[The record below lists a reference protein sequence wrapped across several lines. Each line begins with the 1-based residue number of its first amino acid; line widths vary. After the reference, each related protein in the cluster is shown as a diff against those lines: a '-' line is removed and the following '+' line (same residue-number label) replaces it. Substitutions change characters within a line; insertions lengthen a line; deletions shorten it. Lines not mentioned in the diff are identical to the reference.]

1 MKVLTAFIITAMA
14 AQAAAQAEDD
24 NVYEIVTTAIHTNV
38 AETALPITVL
48 AGEELR
54 NATRA
59 TIGETLANLPGI
71 NSASFGPAVGQP
83 VIRGQQGRR
92 VLVLNN
98 SISNADVSANSAD
111 HANTIEPI
119 LADAVEVL
127 RGPSTLLFGSGAM
140 GGVVNVIDRRVPRRI
155 FESPEFN
162 LETRHDTAA
171 DESTIVGSL
180 DFSTGNFSWH
190 LDGVRREWNDLDV
203 PSFAIAEGY
212 LEENHEGEHDED
224 HDEEHAEHE
233 EEMENTF
240 GYVGNTGG
248 ESEAFTFGG
257 SFVFDNGFIGLAVNR
272 IDNTYG
278 LPEGAHTHEHEEEHG
293 EEHDEDHDEEHG
305 EEHGEEE
312 KNVFIDMAR
321 IRYDLTGEWRN
332 LTPLIEHVDYRLTYT
347 EYEHNELEGIGE
359 IGTTFSNEGWQQR
372 LQMTH
377 TETAGWHGVFG
388 IQTADEEFGA
398 VGEESYI
405 PVVDVSSMGLFLV
418 EDYHMEDLTLEF
430 GARFNKDEY
439 GPTNIPAPGRD
450 FDTFSLSVSALWDI
464 SPLASFGANWSR
476 SERAPSV
483 EELYSNFGLADIEGC
498 VIHFATSACE
508 IGNSNFSEEESNNFD
523 LQVNLTLENMT
534 LSIAVFNNDFDN
546 YIAQIA
552 TGEEIDEFAVR
563 EYRQIDASFSG
574 FEVDATFLL
583 SDNLSLNLFADTV
596 NGRQDGNGDAPRMPP
611 RRIGGR
617 LDYSLGNWSAFLSV
631 LDAARQDSPGDFEL
645 ETDGYTRW
653 DIGAN
658 YQMILNAESE
668 ITWYIR
674 GRNLG
679 DEEIRLSTSFL
690 RGFAP
695 EAGRSIEVGARF
707 SF

>member
-1 MKVLTAFIITAMA
+1 MKVLTASILTAMA

-38 AETALPITVL
+38 GETSLPITVL

-162 LETRHDTAA
+162 LETRHNTAA

-203 PSFAIAEGY
+203 PGFAIAEGY

-233 EEMENTF
+233 EKMENTF

-272 IDNTYG
+272 IENTYG
-278 LPEGAHTHEHEEEHG
+278 LPEGAHAHEHE
-293 EEHDEDHDEEHG
+293 

-574 FEVDATFLL
+574 FEVDATF
-583 SDNLSLNLFADTV
+583 
-596 NGRQDGNGDAPRMPP
+596 
-611 RRIGGR
+611 
-617 LDYSLGNWSAFLSV
+617 
-631 LDAARQDSPGDFEL
+631 
-645 ETDGYTRW
+645 
-653 DIGAN
+653 
-658 YQMILNAESE
+658 
-668 ITWYIR
+668 
-674 GRNLG
+674 
-679 DEEIRLSTSFL
+679 
-690 RGFAP
+690 
-695 EAGRSIEVGARF
+695 
-707 SF
+707 